1 MMWVARSKLLSPLV
15 KSENEHN
22 AGIVKGGWSGVVS
35 YITWRSGGVSHL
47 FTFCG
52 RTTPL
57 NRFNGWAKRQG
68 WAFMIRSGYR
78 EAISSQ
84 KCIMHVLLTGVG
96 QHSVGLT
103 PTKTYDIAG
112 RGRQR
117 LWPERNHKR
126 RLGG

>member
-57 NRFNGWAKRQG
+57 
-68 WAFMIRSGYR
+68 SGVT
-78 EAISSQ
+78 IHFTVV
-84 KCIMHVLLTGVG
+84 KLGPVLSDPKL
-96 QHSVGLT
+96 S
-103 PTKTYDIAG
+103 
-112 RGRQR
+112 
-117 LWPERNHKR
+117 
-126 RLGG
+126 LGCPSCEQL

>member
-1 MMWVARSKLLSPLV
+1 MWVARSKLLSPLV

-57 NRFNGWAKRQG
+57 MPKLNYSLPKPPWN
-68 WAFMIRSGYR
+68 S
-78 EAISSQ
+78 ISP
-84 KCIMHVLLTGVG
+84 GGG
-96 QHSVGLT
+96 QSVYVNLGS
-103 PTKTYDIAG
+103 AG
-112 RGRQR
+112 KG
-117 LWPERNHKR
+117 
-126 RLGG
+126 